1 MAEVVRTGRD
11 VRSKWRLR
19 EIQAGG
25 AQISDVLLQRAEIM
39 KRWFAT
45 PLIGTPSVIKI
56 VPEIPRNSAGK
67 ILVDRPRQRCP
78 PEGIGL

>member
-45 PLIGTPSVIKI
+45 PLIGHALGHQGRARDP
-56 VPEIPRNSAGK
+56 A
-67 ILVDRPRQRCP
+67 
-78 PEGIGL
+78 